1 MPSKAEITSAYI
13 IKTVAPVFN
22 KKGYSGTSMQDITL
36 ATGLTKGAIYGNF
49 KNKNELAI
57 KSFIYNINL
66 ITTKIEDAIVMKKTA
81 LGKLYAITDFYKAYY
96 RYTLKFG
103 GCPIL
108 NIGIDANH
116 QNPDLLEK
124 VKKAIRNIQNNIT
137 KIIEFGIKSNEIKP
151 TVDAS
156 FYSRIIF
163 SRIEGAVFMSMTS
176 NNEIYMED
184 MIISL
189 EQMIK
194 NELEL

>member
-137 KIIEFGIKSNEIKP
+137 KISQRLMLHFIAELYF
-151 TVDAS
+151 
-156 FYSRIIF
+156 
-163 SRIEGAVFMSMTS
+163 
-176 NNEIYMED
+176 
-184 MIISL
+184 L
-189 EQMIK
+189 E
-194 NELEL
+194 